1 MTVITEKARAKLN
14 LSLDVTGR
22 RPDGYHEL
30 RTVMHT
36 CSLCDILRISAGPGE
51 GLRVRCDLPGLP
63 EDGDNLAGRAA
74 ALLREETGVGARVEI
89 GIEKHIPFAAGLGGG
104 SADAAAVLRVL
115 GRLWGTEEETLLRV
129 AARVGADVPFCL
141 RGGAALCGGI
151 GERMEPLPPMP
162 PCHILILKPGE
173 GASTSAVFGE
183 YDRSPELRRDTD
195 AVAEALR
202 SGDLAALGRG
212 MGNALAGPC
221 ARLVPASLRGTEALR
236 QAGALAA
243 MLSGSGTASF
253 GLFDRE
259 ETALHAAETLRQ
271 AGYTVFSA
279 LPEA

>member
-36 CSLCDILRISAGPGE
+36 CSLCDILRISAGSGE

-89 GIEKHIPFAAGLGGG
+89 EIEKHIPFAAGLGGG

-115 GRLWGTEEETLLRV
+115 GRLWGAKEETLLRV

-162 PCHILILKPGE
+162 PCRILILKPGE
-173 GASTSAVFGE
+173 GASTPAVFGE

-259 ETALHAAETLRQ
+259 ETALHAAETMRQ